1 MYTPAVMLFTELDLH
16 PDIQAGLA
24 DAEFVTCTMVQE
36 RTLPASLAGEDVAVQ
51 AQTGTGKTACFL
63 LTIFQRLLEKKKAA
77 KPGQTRALVVAPT
90 RELAVQINSD
100 AVLLGKHTGL
110 STLTVFG
117 GTGFQEQRE
126 RIHEGLD
133 LVIGTPGRIID
144 YIKRRDLDLQ
154 ECDIAV
160 IDEADRLFDMGFIQ
174 DLRFLMR
181 KLPRKE
187 ERQSMLFSA
196 TLNYTVMELA
206 YAYMNRPLEVE
217 VQPEQVLVDQID
229 EILYH
234 VGRRD
239 KFNLL
244 LGLLEA
250 EEAQRS
256 IVFCNRKIDV
266 ERVVHRL
273 QGNGH
278 QVGSLSGNLPQ
289 SARLKVIAQYKSGEL
304 PILVA
309 TDVAGRGLHIDD
321 VTHVFN
327 YDVPQDAEDYVHRI
341 GRTARAGASGK
352 AITLACE
359 EFVYHLPAVEKYIG
373 HKVPVGTLSDDLF
386 AEDRSPPFSRSRRG
400 PPRRGEGPSTRGNVQ
415 GRGRGR
421 GRQDDKGGGQR
432 TAAADQKRTAAA
444 DQSSR
449 REGQEPGR
457 GSHRRRR
464 RNRKS
469 PDKPS

>member
-1 MYTPAVMLFTELDLH
+1 MLFTELDLH

-63 LTIFQRLLEKKKAA
+63 LTIFQRLLDRPKSV
-77 KPGQTRALVVAPT
+77 KPGKTRALVVAPT
-90 RELAVQINSD
+90 RELAVQINND
-100 AVLLGKHTGL
+100 AVLLGKYTGL

-133 LVIGTPGRIID
+133 LVIGTPGRLID
-144 YIKRRDLDLQ
+144 YIKRRDLDLR

-174 DLRFLMR
+174 DLRFLMG
-181 KLPRKE
+181 KLPRKD

-206 YAYMNRPLEVE
+206 YAYMNNPLEVAVE
-217 VQPEQVLVDQID
+217 AEQVLVDQVD
-229 EILYH
+229 EVLYH

-250 EEAQRS
+250 EKAQRS
-256 IVFCNRKIDV
+256 IIFCNRKIDV

-273 QGNGH
+273 KGNGYE
-278 QVGSLSGNLPQ
+278 VGSLSGDLPQ
-289 SARLKVIAQYKSGEL
+289 SARLKVIAQYKKGEL

-341 GRTARAGASGK
+341 GRTARAGAFGR

-400 PPRRGEGPSTRGNVQ
+400 PKRRSEGPNTRGKVPP
-415 GRGRGR
+415 GRGR

-464 RNRKS
+464 RNRKK
-469 PDKPS
+469 PDEPS